1 MFKVLA
7 NRPGKTERKPLPFP
21 PPIRWEAHTASQ
33 SLPLVTKGRWQ
44 AEGLTEGIRAGN
56 HRQLSIPQ
64 SRFARQ
70 PPLHKGAFGAAV

>member
-1 MFKVLA
+1 MPSEQIKRGVGRA
-7 NRPGKTERKPLPFP
+7 PNR
-21 PPIRWEAHTASQ
+21 
-33 SLPLVTKGRWQ
+33 SLLY
-44 AEGLTEGIRAGN
+44 ALGLTEGIRAGN